1 VQDQLT
7 DRRWVIL
14 TVDGVFGAKTEAA
27 VREFQRLLSR
37 EMPFTVDGVVGPR
50 TWRALVTGLIYAD

>member
-1 VQDQLT
+1 
-7 DRRWVIL
+7 
-14 TVDGVFGAKTEAA
+14 VFGAKTEAA

-37 EMPFTVDGVVGPR
+37 EMPFTVDGIVGPR